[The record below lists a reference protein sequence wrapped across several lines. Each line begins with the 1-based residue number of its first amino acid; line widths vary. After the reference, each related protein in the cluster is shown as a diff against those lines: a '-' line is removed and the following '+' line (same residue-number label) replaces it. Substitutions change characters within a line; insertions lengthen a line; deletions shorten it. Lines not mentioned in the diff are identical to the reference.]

1 MSYVHKTD
9 IDRSVYTNPIVHPT
23 IIVKTEILKKFLYRE
38 IPFAEDYELYQRL
51 FYSGIKLDNIHKNLI
66 KYNRNIKNIKN
77 YKRAFYVILSTT
89 IISNAFRNNNIVNH
103 NFFKRI
109 NLEKNF
115 RYSYD
120 KYAKNYLF
128 NKKFSK
134 YLYLIYFLIFGN
146 DLLRKNI
153 RNRFLYFFKKLI
165 FIRKNL

>member
-103 NFFKRI
+103 NFF
-109 NLEKNF
+109 
-115 RYSYD
+115 
-120 KYAKNYLF
+120 
-128 NKKFSK
+128 
-134 YLYLIYFLIFGN
+134 
-146 DLLRKNI
+146 
-153 RNRFLYFFKKLI
+153 
-165 FIRKNL
+165 